1 MNSIHRSILARSLMA
16 GAASLAF
23 MMSSRGVTR
32 CLTRSVITRECG
44 VDRKTIKRI
53 RSRKLWKHLQ

>member
-1 MNSIHRSILARSLMA
+1 MA

-23 MMSSRGVTR
+23 MMSSGGVMR
-32 CLTRSVITRECG
+32 CLTRSVITGEYG

-53 RSRKLWKHLQ
+53 RCRKLRKHLK